1 LNSKEYIE
9 WGRQYWKNGG
19 GEGLEEFHAVFGIGS
34 EAGELADLYKKQ
46 IRTGDAP
53 QSMAIADEVG
63 DMFYY
68 IARLL
73 DEHKFTFEE
82 VMLLNQV
89 KLDYRMNNEKDKE
102 KERQLQ
108 IAALRKSR
116 AESLSKYYDL
126 NIGENQLD

>member
-1 LNSKEYIE
+1 LNSKDYIE
-9 WGRQYWKNGG
+9 WTRQYWLNGG

-46 IRTGDAP
+46 IRTGETP
-53 QSMAIADEVG
+53 RSMAVADEVG

-108 IAALRKSR
+108 IAALRKAR
-116 AESLSKYYDL
+116 AGLTAYYDMS
-126 NIGENQLD
+126 IGENLLD